1 MAILLD
7 KEQAR
12 VVEYNKS
19 TICIAGPGS
28 GKTRVLA
35 AKAEALW
42 SQSQD
47 TICLTY
53 TRSAAEE
60 IRSRIPGLPAYTIHS
75 FCHSVMGWRSGES
88 YEDLLVNFL
97 KEGKDSF
104 AWVLVDEF
112 QDLTPTQLSVIFSI
126 VGKNIFAVGDP
137 YQSIYQYGGAMGKQ
151 AFEEVH
157 KQFNC
162 EEFHL
167 KNNYRSVPE
176 VVRDLNRIYKRG
188 LVSKGVNENGLTS
201 ILTRTNDQVREVSG
215 VLRDAD
221 LGHMVRSGS
230 SELSKKQEEDFGN
243 QNLQIST
250 IHMAKGLEFDHVILW
265 DWRPRR
271 NEEDQNLYYVA
282 NSRASLDYFVAYE
295 EQDLI
300 SLIKGSIPSWEENP
314 YKGKKRGEISTV
326 HGIFI
331 TPEWFYD
338 MKPYLE
344 KAGEEAPT
352 KESKILAKTSL
363 GMLLLGRR
371 LFDQGQNYQASLTNK
386 QSRFLAG
393 LAEQIGLEDAQERLM
408 VGLW

>member
-1 MAILLD
+1 MPILLD
-7 KEQAR
+7 SEQTR
-12 VVEYNKS
+12 VVDYKHS

-35 AKAEALW
+35 AKAESLW

-47 TICLTY
+47 TICLTF

-60 IRSRIPGLPAYTIHS
+60 IRSRIPGLPASTIHS
-75 FCHSVMGWRSGES
+75 FCHSVMGWRSGDS

-97 KEGKDSF
+97 KDGKDSF
-104 AWVLVDEF
+104 DWVLVDEF

-167 KNNYRSVPE
+167 RNNYRSVPE
-176 VVRDLNRIYKRG
+176 VVRCLNNIYPRK
-188 LVSKGVNENGLTS
+188 LVSRGINENGLTS
-201 ILTRTNDQVREVSG
+201 ILTRTNDQVREASNI
-215 VLRDAD
+215 LREAD

-243 QNLQIST
+243 PNLQVST

-265 DWRPRR
+265 DWRPRG

-282 NSRASLDYFVAYE
+282 NSRASLDYFSTGTV
-295 EQDLI
+295 QDLI
-300 SLIKGSIPSWEENP
+300 SLIKECLLDWEDHP
-314 YKGKKRGEISTV
+314 YKGKKRGEMSTV

-331 TPEWFYD
+331 TPDWFYA
-338 MKPYLE
+338 MEPYLK
-344 KAGEEAPT
+344 KAGVEAPT
-352 KESKILAKTSL
+352 KETRILAKTTL
-363 GMLLLGRR
+363 GMLMLGQR
-371 LFDQGQNYQASLTNK
+371 LFKQDQAYQVSFTNK
-386 QSRFLAG
+386 QAKFCAG
-393 LAEQIGLEDAQERLM
+393 LAEQIGLEDAHQRLM